1 MNEITTNNNKHKRQ
15 LKVLISIGIQICYYG
30 ID

>member
-1 MNEITTNNNKHKRQ
+1 MNEMTVNNNRHKEQ

-30 ID
+30 IN